1 MVKPAYL
8 LAAVLVMLV
17 FLVILGLSVF
27 AFNDG
32 ADQSGGPFDS
42 GASPSL
48 VQPK

>member
-1 MVKPAYL
+1 MVKPVYL
-8 LAAVLVMLV
+8 LAAVMVMLV

-27 AFNDG
+27 AFNNDSG
-32 ADQSGGPFDS
+32 QSGGPFDN

>member
-1 MVKPAYL
+1 MVKPVYL
-8 LAAVLVMLV
+8 LAAVMVMLV

-27 AFNDG
+27 AFNNDPG
-32 ADQSGGPFDS
+32 QSGGPFDN